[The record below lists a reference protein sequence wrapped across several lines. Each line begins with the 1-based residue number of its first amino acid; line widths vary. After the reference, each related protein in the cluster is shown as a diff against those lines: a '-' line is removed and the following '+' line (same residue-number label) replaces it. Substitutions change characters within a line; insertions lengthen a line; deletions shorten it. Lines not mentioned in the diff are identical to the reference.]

1 MLPALQLRLRVRQSR
16 PVRGKCPYA
25 CAASGGSV
33 ESMDAT
39 TGHRIALRPT
49 TASQGTDMIAT
60 STSVTSGRGERERM
74 AQRRNAVR
82 GPAPGRRMAVT
93 GVAGFI
99 GSHVAE
105 ALLDTGA
112 EVVGIDAFVGFDGA
126 AHKHRNLAG
135 LIARPGFT
143 FHELD
148 LREAA
153 LDSVL
158 DGVDTVVHEAA
169 LAGLPT
175 SWSDVDAYVRCNVT
189 ATSRLIEA
197 CQRRGVSRFVQAS
210 TSSVYGRDAVG
221 DETQE
226 TRPIS
231 PYGVSKL
238 AAENLVQAHVV
249 INDFPATI
257 LRYFSIYGPRQRPD
271 MAYQIFIESLRSGRP
286 LTVFGDGRQS
296 RSNTYVGDCVD
307 GTIRAIDG
315 GHVGEVY
322 NLGGGVTLELLE
334 AIDIIARA
342 LDVQPRITHAPARP
356 GDQRVTSADFSKA
369 WETFGYRPR
378 VMPMEGLANQVRWV
392 MEEDVVKVA

>member
-1 MLPALQLRLRVRQSR
+1 
-16 PVRGKCPYA
+16 
-25 CAASGGSV
+25 
-33 ESMDAT
+33 
-39 TGHRIALRPT
+39 
-49 TASQGTDMIAT
+49 
-60 STSVTSGRGERERM
+60 
-74 AQRRNAVR
+74 
-82 GPAPGRRMAVT
+82 MAVT

-105 ALLDTGA
+105 ALLDAGA
-112 EVVGIDAFVGFDGA
+112 DVVGIDAFVGFHGA
-126 AHKHRNLAG
+126 EHKRRNLAG
-135 LIARPGFT
+135 LLATPGFT

-148 LREAA
+148 LRDAD

-158 DGVDTVVHEAA
+158 EGVDTVIHEAA

-175 SWSDVDAYVRCNVT
+175 SWADVDAYVRCNVT
-189 ATSRLIEA
+189 GTSRLIEA
-197 CQRRGVSRFVQAS
+197 CQRRGVGRFLHAS

-226 TRPIS
+226 TNPIS

-238 AAENLVQAHVV
+238 AAEKLVQAHVV
-249 INDFPATI
+249 VNDFPATI

-271 MAYQIFIESLRSGRP
+271 MAYRIFIEALLSDRP

-322 NLGGGVTLELLE
+322 NLGGGVSLELLE
-334 AIDIIARA
+334 AIDIIAQTM
-342 LDVQPRITHAPARP
+342 DVRPRITYSPGRP

-369 WETFGYRPR
+369 RETFGYRPR
-378 VMPMEGLANQVRWV
+378 VKPTEGLANQVRWV
-392 MEEDVVKVA
+392 MEENAVKVA